1 MVSEEDVDDVQPLML
16 DKMFERVFA
25 WGIARSAGPSSRPLQ
40 DLSTSAPRDTAQ
52 DESPAMA
59 GVQANSPL
67 GALFDYP
74 ELTPHILGWFERTS
88 ELAVLARVNR
98 TFRDIARKKLY
109 HHVWIRPWEAN
120 CDTKVCGF
128 YSDSIWTDA
137 SSCCCSERY
146 RAARISANWSGTS
159 VSLATLHS

>member
-1 MVSEEDVDDVQPLML
+1 MRDRGHVGMVSEEDVDDVQPLML

-25 WGIARSAGPSSRPLQ
+25 WGIARSAGPPSRPLQ
-40 DLSTSAPRDTAQ
+40 DLNTSAPLDTVQ

-74 ELTPHILGWFERTS
+74 ELTPHILGWFERPS

-98 TFRDIARKKLY
+98 TFCGIARKKLY

-120 CDTKVCGF
+120 CDTKV
-128 YSDSIWTDA
+128 W
-137 SSCCCSERY
+137 R
-146 RAARISANWSGTS
+146 
-159 VSLATLHS
+159 VQ